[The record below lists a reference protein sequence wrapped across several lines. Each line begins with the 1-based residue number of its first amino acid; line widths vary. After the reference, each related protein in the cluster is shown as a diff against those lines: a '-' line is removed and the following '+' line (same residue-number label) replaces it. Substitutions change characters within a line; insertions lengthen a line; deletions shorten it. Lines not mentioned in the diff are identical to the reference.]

1 MNAYSNPEACAAFM
15 QHLED
20 NHVKIMEL
28 RKIMKHPGHNM
39 TDRVL
44 AFTEL
49 YNIMHGDPY
58 AQRRL
63 VTELS
68 IEAEKE
74 KAHHGNHQH

>member
-1 MNAYSNPEACAAFM
+1 MNAYSNPERCAAFM

-20 NHVKIMEL
+20 NHDRIQLL
-28 RKIMKHPGHNM
+28 RKQMKCPGHSM
-39 TDRVL
+39 VDRVM

-49 YNIMHGDPY
+49 YNLMHGDPY

-74 KAHHGNHQH
+74 KAHHGNHPH